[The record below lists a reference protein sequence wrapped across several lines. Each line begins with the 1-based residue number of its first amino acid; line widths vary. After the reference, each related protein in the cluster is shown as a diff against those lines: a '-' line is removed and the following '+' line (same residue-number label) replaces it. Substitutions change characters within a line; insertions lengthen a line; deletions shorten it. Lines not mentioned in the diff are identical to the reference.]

1 MREGKSPRPL
11 AVKAAH
17 PSRAKPTRFCD
28 GDGVME
34 CGGSDASDESCRAA
48 GYAVYLNQETMPF
61 TATTTTRGMGER
73 WRATQKTFGGGA
85 MGVKQTIWSLDEK
98 RELSFA
104 TLINENELESLIADN
119 INLLSDDWLLVGRQV
134 RTLYGGIID
143 LLCIDIAGNPVVV
156 ELKKNMTPRE
166 VTAQALDYASWVKSI
181 DAEELAQLFLKH
193 TNNQKSLDEAYKE
206 RFGFPLDGENDDTD
220 VKVII
225 VATDMDGSTER
236 IINYLKD
243 YGIDINVL
251 TFRVFEHEGK
261 RLLSRAWMFEENQ
274 AVPQR
279 DTSSGRTWNGEYYFS
294 FGADSQRSWNDA
306 VEYGFVSAGG
316 GSRYTGPMS
325 KLEPGNR
332 IWINMPKIGYVGVG
346 IVKERSI
353 LAHEATF
360 EIDDNAI
367 PFFELKLQGEY
378 HKNLPVEKAEYIVK
392 VDWVKIVPQSNAVSE
407 YGFFGNQQIV
417 SRPKAEKWEFTIK
430 RLKEL
435 WNIV

>member
-1 MREGKSPRPL
+1 
-11 AVKAAH
+11 
-17 PSRAKPTRFCD
+17 
-28 GDGVME
+28 
-34 CGGSDASDESCRAA
+34 
-48 GYAVYLNQETMPF
+48 
-61 TATTTTRGMGER
+61 
-73 WRATQKTFGGGA
+73 

-98 RELSFA
+98 RELAFA
-104 TLINENELESLIADN
+104 SLINESELENLIAEN

-134 RTLYGGIID
+134 RTQYGGIID
-143 LLCIDIAGNPVVV
+143 LLCIDIGGNPVVI

-166 VTAQALDYASWVKSI
+166 VTAQALDYASWVKNI

-193 TNNQKSLDEAYKE
+193 TNNEKSLDEAYKE
-206 RFGFPLDGENDDTD
+206 RFGFLLDGDSDDTD
-220 VKVII
+220 VKIVI

-251 TFRVFEHEGK
+251 TFRVFGHEGK
-261 RLLSRAWMFEENQ
+261 RLLSRAWMFEESQ
-274 AVPQR
+274 TIQQP
-279 DTSSGRTWNGEYYFS
+279 GHTWNGEYYFS
-294 FGADSQRSWNDA
+294 FGGDSQRSWNDA

-316 GSRYTGPMS
+316 GSWYTGTMS

-332 IWINMPKIGYVGVG
+332 IWVNIPKSGYVGVG
-346 IVKERSI
+346 IVRERSI
-353 LAHEATF
+353 PAHEARF
-360 EIDDNAI
+360 EIDGNII

-392 VDWVKIVPQSNAVSE
+392 VDWIKTVPQSNAISE
-407 YGFFGNQQIV
+407 YGFFGNQHTV
-417 SRPKAEKWEFTIK
+417 SRPKAEKWDFTIK